1 MEERRKDERYRVL
14 KAGKIAFNHGAV
26 IDCTVRNLSK
36 SGARL
41 DVVNQFGIPD
51 QFILLIE
58 RDNLQFPCY
67 VEWRKERQ
75 IGVSFKPIE
84 S

>member
-1 MEERRKDERYRVL
+1 MEERRRDLRRRVL

-26 IDCTVRNLSK
+26 IDCIVRNLSR

-41 DVVNQFGIPD
+41 DVANQFGIPD
-51 QFILLIE
+51 QFVLLIE

-67 VEWRKERQ
+67 VEWRREKQ
-75 IGVSFKPIE
+75 IGVSFKPVCP
-84 S
+84 